1 MLGREGRRDRVGKDA
16 RLGFR
21 VALAY
26 RAVPTEASMMARHD
40 KLVAIWFD
48 RAEGLGP
55 LHAIPVTR

>member
-1 MLGREGRRDRVGKDA
+1 MLGRESRRDKVGKGA

-40 KLVAIWFD
+40 KLVAIGFD
-48 RAEGLGP
+48 RAGAL
-55 LHAIPVTR
+55 VRSMRFR

>member
-1 MLGREGRRDRVGKDA
+1 VGKDA